1 MKCIYKLIIIK
12 LICVYVFLSLIV
24 IINKNKRNVFGI

>member
-12 LICVYVFLSLIV
+12 LIWVYVFLSLIV
-24 IINKNKRNVFGI
+24 TIKKNKRNVFGI